1 LTILKD
7 YGLGYNAFITIA
19 GKTPMFQWLKQLL
32 AKPESR
38 PQSAAPA
45 APPRPT
51 PAPAPITVLSPALE
65 GGPDF
70 EQKDL
75 VNSTFQRWL
84 FALRENESLDTTAPE
99 GRVLHELILAAQSGH
114 NAANMLRRMPG
125 VIPQLLQSLRSENF
139 AGADIARKIS
149 NDLVLVGSV
158 LRLANAAI
166 QNSGEAT
173 TINSVEHAVIVVG
186 QEGLRQLITTVAF
199 RPIIDLNS
207 GHYTKLLAPRIWEQ
221 SEKSAVACRMLAPEF
236 GVDPFEAF
244 LAGLVMNAGLLT
256 ALRVMDS
263 VNAKPGELGST
274 TFRARLAQ
282 EGLAISAGISE
293 AWNFPPSITQ
303 AIREQ
308 ETMRKGEPRT
318 PMARVLA
325 VGDYLSKIRI
335 LAANREIN
343 DTEHNLFHDLPLGAM
358 PCYAAI

>member
-1 LTILKD
+1 M
-7 YGLGYNAFITIA
+7 Y
-19 GKTPMFQWLKQLL
+19 QWLKRLL
-32 AKPESR
+32 AKPESTPEPA
-38 PQSAAPA
+38 PQPAPKPSV
-45 APPRPT
+45 APP
-51 PAPAPITVLSPALE
+51 PAPVLPPALE

-75 VNSTFQRWL
+75 VNSAFQRWL
-84 FALRENESLDTTAPE
+84 FDLRQGDSLDTNAPE
-99 GRVLHELILAAQSGH
+99 GRVLHELIMAAQSGH
-114 NAANMLRRMPG
+114 NAADMLRRMPG

-166 QNSGEAT
+166 LNSGEAT

-186 QEGLRQLITTVAF
+186 QEGLRHLVTTVAF

-207 GHYTKLLAPRIWEQ
+207 GHYTKLLAPRIWDQ
-221 SEKSAVACRMLAPEF
+221 SEKSAIACRMLAPEF

-244 LAGLVMNAGLLT
+244 LAGLVLNSGLLT

-263 VNAKPGELGST
+263 VNAKPGELGSA
-274 TFRARLAQ
+274 TFRARLVS
-282 EGLAISAGISE
+282 EGQKISAGISE

-308 ETMRKGEPRT
+308 EAARGPVS

-325 VGDYLSKIRI
+325 VGDYLSKIRM
-335 LAANREIN
+335 LQASHALN

>member
-1 LTILKD
+1 M
-7 YGLGYNAFITIA
+7 Y
-19 GKTPMFQWLKQLL
+19 QWLKRLL
-32 AKPESR
+32 AKPDNG
-38 PQSAAPA
+38 PQAAAATAAPA
-45 APPRPT
+45 PQRPSPP
-51 PAPAPITVLSPALE
+51 PAPAPVRSPALE

-75 VNSTFQRWL
+75 VNSAFQRWL
-84 FALRENESLDTTAPE
+84 FALPEREFLDATAPE

-114 NAANMLRRMPG
+114 NAADMLRRMPG

-166 QNSGEAT
+166 QNSGEPT
-173 TINSVEHAVIVVG
+173 TIHSVEHAVIVVG
-186 QEGLRQLITTVAF
+186 QEGLRHLVTSVAF

-207 GHYTKLLAPRIWEQ
+207 GHYTKLLAPRIWTQ

-244 LAGLVMNAGLLT
+244 LAGLVFNSGLLT

-263 VNAKPGELGST
+263 VNAGPGDLGSA
-274 TFRARLAQ
+274 TFRARLAS
-282 EGLAISAGISE
+282 EAIGISAGISE
-293 AWNFPPSITQ
+293 AWSFPPAVTV

-308 ETMRKGEPRT
+308 ASTRKGGIAS
-318 PMARVLA
+318 PMGRVLA
-325 VGDYLSKIRI
+325 VGDYLAKVRMLQSNNA
-335 LAANREIN
+335 LN
-343 DTEHNLFHDLPLGAM
+343 DTEHNLFHDLPIGAM

>member
-1 LTILKD
+1 M
-7 YGLGYNAFITIA
+7 Y
-19 GKTPMFQWLKQLL
+19 QWLKRLL
-32 AKPESR
+32 AKPESV
-38 PQSAAPA
+38 PPPAAPA
-45 APPRPT
+45 PQPT
-51 PAPAPITVLSPALE
+51 PAPQPPAPAVSPALE

-84 FALRENESLDTTAPE
+84 FALPEGESLDTNAPE
-99 GRVLHELILAAQSGH
+99 GRILHELIMAAQSGH
-114 NAANMLRRMPG
+114 NAADMLRRMPG

-149 NDLVLVGSV
+149 HDLVLVGSV

-166 QNSGEAT
+166 LNSGEAT

-186 QEGLRQLITTVAF
+186 QEGLRQLVTTVAF

-207 GHYTKLLAPRIWEQ
+207 GHYTKLMAPRIWEQ

-244 LAGLVMNAGLLT
+244 LAGLVLNSGLLT

-263 VNAKPGELGST
+263 VGAAPGELGSA
-274 TFRARLAQ
+274 TFRARLAR
-282 EGLAISAGISE
+282 EARAISAGISE
-293 AWNFPPSITQ
+293 AWNFPPAITQ

-308 ETMRKGEPRT
+308 EATRKGAPLS

-325 VGDYLSKIRI
+325 LGDYLAKIR
-335 LAANREIN
+335 LLQANGALD
-343 DTEHNLFHDLPLGAM
+343 DTEHNLFHALPLGAM

>member
-114 NAANMLRRMPG
+114 NAADMLRRMPG

-236 GVDPFEAF
+236 GVEPFEAF

-263 VNAKPGELGST
+263 VNAKPGELGSA

-293 AWNFPPSITQ
+293 AWNFPPTITQ

>member
-1 LTILKD
+1 M
-7 YGLGYNAFITIA
+7 Y
-19 GKTPMFQWLKQLL
+19 QWLKRLL
-32 AKPESR
+32 AKPDSVAPSDAPSA
-38 PQSAAPA
+38 PQPA
-45 APPRPT
+45 VPDLVT
-51 PAPAPITVLSPALE
+51 PPAPILSPAVE

-75 VNSTFQRWL
+75 VNSAYQRWL
-84 FALRENESLDTTAPE
+84 FALSAGDSLDTTPPE

-114 NAANMLRRMPG
+114 SAADMLRRMPG

-207 GHYTKLLAPRIWEQ
+207 GYYTKLLAPRIWEQ

-244 LAGLVMNAGLLT
+244 LAGLVQNAGLLT

-263 VNAKPGELGST
+263 NTNVPGALGSAM
-274 TFRARLAQ
+274 FRARLMQ
-282 EGLAISAGISE
+282 EARAISAGIAE
-293 AWNFPPSITQ
+293 AWRFPPAITQ

-308 ETMRKGEPRT
+308 GDVRKGGALS

-325 VGDYLSKIRI
+325 LGDYLAKIR
-335 LAANREIN
+335 LLGAHGTLN
-343 DTEHNLFHDLPLGAM
+343 DSENNLFHGLPLGAM
-358 PCYAAI
+358 PCYAALV

>member
-1 LTILKD
+1 M
-7 YGLGYNAFITIA
+7 Y
-19 GKTPMFQWLKQLL
+19 QWLKRLL
-32 AKPESR
+32 AKPEPAPR
-38 PQSAAPA
+38 PAPPA
-45 APPRPT
+45 AAAQQPPSAPPPQQPPQ
-51 PAPAPITVLSPALE
+51 PALSPALD

-75 VNSTFQRWL
+75 VNSAFQRWL
-84 FALRENESLDTTAPE
+84 FALRDSESLDANAPE
-99 GRVLHELILAAQSGH
+99 GRILHELIMAAQSGH
-114 NAANMLRRMPG
+114 NVADMLRRMPG
-125 VIPQLLQSLRSENF
+125 VIPQLLQSLRSESF

-166 QNSGEAT
+166 QNSGEPT

-186 QEGLRQLITTVAF
+186 QEGLRQLITSVAF

-236 GVDPFEAF
+236 GVDPFQAF
-244 LAGLVMNAGLLT
+244 LAGLVLNSGLLT

-263 VNAKPGELGST
+263 VGAKPGELGSA

-282 EGLAISAGISE
+282 QGRAISAGISE
-293 AWNFPPSITQ
+293 AWNFPPAITH

-308 ETMRKGEPRT
+308 ETMRKGEALT

-325 VGDYLSKIRI
+325 VGDYLSKIR
-335 LAANREIN
+335 LLQANGQIN

>member
-1 LTILKD
+1 
-7 YGLGYNAFITIA
+7 
-19 GKTPMFQWLKQLL
+19 MFQWLKRLL
-32 AKPESR
+32 AKPESP
-38 PQSAAPA
+38 PQPAVPAAPA
-45 APPRPT
+45 QPSPK
-51 PAPAPITVLSPALE
+51 PAPLPVLSPALE

-75 VNSTFQRWL
+75 VNSSFQRWL
-84 FALRENESLDTTAPE
+84 FGQRRDESLDTTAPE

-114 NAANMLRRMPG
+114 NAADMLRRMPG

-166 QNSGEAT
+166 QNSGEVT

-207 GHYTKLLAPRIWEQ
+207 GHYTKVLAPRIWEQ

-244 LAGLVMNAGLLT
+244 LAGLVMNSGLLT
-256 ALRVMDS
+256 ALPVMDS
-263 VNAKPGELGST
+263 AGAKPGDLGSA
-274 TFRARLAQ
+274 TFRARLAR
-282 EGLAISAGISE
+282 EALAISAGISE
-293 AWNFPPSITQ
+293 AWNFPPAITQ

-308 ETMRKGEPRT
+308 ESVRKGEPRT

-325 VGDYLSKIRI
+325 VGDYLSKIRM
-335 LAANREIN
+335 LQANGEIN